1 MSKGIGRLCNLGLIK
16 EASRGAGGAPTY
28 WLPRTS
34 FSLDERAEKV
44 VSEES
49 LGVIEDAHESY
60 VVARYGEGD
69 IAGEI
74 RDASLGLL
82 LYGLLGTVSSA
93 VLETTAYNHT
103 FTLAQTNSHQSL
115 GITVDDPLT
124 GQDIEF
130 RLAMLNSLSIEV
142 ALGEIVKYASSFI
155 SRPGADVSR
164 SATYTAENKFT
175 ATHARVKIAADLA
188 SLGAAS
194 ALSIK
199 SVKANFGKNVMRD
212 HTLGTATP
220 EEIHN
225 QQFSADGELMLN
237 LENET
242 YKDYMLNNSYRALRI
257 EFINT
262 GVTIGA
268 SSNPAIQ
275 INFPRV
281 HFYDWEGD
289 RVNDAIGTQKLN
301 FKALRDVSGGN
312 AAVSSI
318 VLTNTAVS
326 Y

>member
-1 MSKGIGRLCNLGLIK
+1 MSKAIGRLVNIGVVK
-16 EASRGAGGAPTY
+16 EASRGAGGTPTY
-28 WLPRTS
+28 WIPKTS

-44 VSEES
+44 VEEES
-49 LGVIEDAHESY
+49 LGVIEDADAAF
-60 VVARYGEGD
+60 VVARYGEGE

-74 RDASLGLL
+74 RDASFGLI

-93 VLETTAYNHT
+93 VAETTAYNHT
-103 FTLAQTNSHQSL
+103 FTLQQGNSHQSL
-115 GITVDDPLT
+115 GITVDDPAT

-130 RLAMLNSLSIEV
+130 RMAMLATLGIEV
-142 ALGEIVKYASSFI
+142 ALGQIVKYNASYV
-155 SRPGADVSR
+155 SRPGVDVSR
-164 SATYTAENKFT
+164 SSTYTAENKFT
-175 ATHARVKIAADLA
+175 AIHAVVKIAANLA
-188 SLGAAS
+188 ALDAAS

-199 SVKANFGKNVMRD
+199 SAKCEFAKNVVRD

-225 QQFSADGELMLN
+225 QQFSAQGELAFN

-242 YKDYMLNNSYRALRI
+242 YKDYMLNNTYRALRI

-268 SSNPAIQ
+268 TSNPKLQ

-281 HFYDWEGD
+281 HFFDWEAE
-289 RVNDAIGTQKLN
+289 RPNNEISKQKIS

-312 AAVSSI
+312 ASVSSI
-318 VLTNTAVS
+318 VLTNTETS

>member
-1 MSKGIGRLCNLGLIK
+1 MAKGIGRLCNLGLIK
-16 EASRGAGGAPTY
+16 EASRGAGGPPTY

-49 LGVIEDAHESY
+49 LGVIEDAHEAY
-60 VVARYGEGD
+60 VVSRYGEGD

-74 RDASLGLL
+74 RDASFGLL
-82 LYGLLGTVSSA
+82 LYGLLGTVASA
-93 VLETTAYNHT
+93 VKETTAYNHT
-103 FTLAQTNSHQSL
+103 FTLQQGNSHQSL

-124 GQDIEF
+124 GQDLEF

-142 ALGEIVKYASSFI
+142 ALGEIVKYASSFV
-155 SRPGADVSR
+155 SRPGTDVSR
-164 SATYTAENKFT
+164 SATHTAENKFT
-175 ATHARVKIAADLA
+175 ATMARIKIAANLA
-188 SLGAAS
+188 SLDAAS
-194 ALSIK
+194 ALSVK
-199 SVKANFGKNVMRD
+199 SVKANFGKNLMRD

-242 YKDYMLNNSYRALRI
+242 YKDYMLDNTYRALRI

-268 SSNPAIQ
+268 SSNPTLQ

-281 HFYDWEGD
+281 HLFSWEGD
-289 RVNDAIGTQKLN
+289 RPNDAIGTQKIN

-312 AAVSSI
+312 ASVSSI
-318 VLTNTAVS
+318 VLTNTQTS

>member
-1 MSKGIGRLCNLGLIK
+1 MSKGIGRLVNLGLIK

-44 VSEES
+44 ISEES

-60 VVARYGEGD
+60 IVARYGEGD

-74 RDASLGLL
+74 RDASFGLL

-115 GITVDDPLT
+115 GITMDDPLT

-155 SRPGADVSR
+155 SRPGTDVSR

-188 SLGAAS
+188 SLDAAS

-242 YKDYMLNNSYRALRI
+242 YKDYMLNNTYRALRI

-262 GVTIGA
+262 GITIGA
-268 SSNPAIQ
+268 SSNPSIQ

-281 HFYDWEGD
+281 HFYDWEAD
-289 RVNDAIGTQKLN
+289 RANDAIGTQKLN

-318 VLTNTAVS
+318 VLTNTATS

>member
-1 MSKGIGRLCNLGLIK
+1 MSKGIGRLVNLGLIK

>member
-74 RDASLGLL
+74 RDASFGLL

-289 RVNDAIGTQKLN
+289 RANDAIGTQKLN